1 MGVLLIGVPRFG
13 SVGRSPLLFVI
24 VPAVSNYMPKLFAIS
39 ALQFAK
45 MATLIG
51 RMIGLFTIV
60 TIHG

>member
-1 MGVLLIGVPRFG
+1 MIGVTRFG

-24 VPAVSNYMPKLFAIS
+24 APAVGSHMPKLSAIS
-39 ALQFAK
+39 APWFAK
-45 MATLIG
+45 MVTLIG